1 MSTPGHYGFILDG
14 EPIVAFRRFDAYPE
28 GPHGLGYQIALGLK
42 GLLETI
48 PVDRFKDL
56 IRAMELVPDECP
68 IDEDFKKKVDSFN
81 VNQIFEKMGIRL
93 DFSGYSYY
101 ELFREVQ
108 GNVALFLMLN
118 IFPLSEGFY
127 TENYEGQWGYL
138 INLDTERFEVYAGDI
153 PLDGRVPDR
162 SFPLEELDL
171 NVFENLASE
180 IYEDED

>member
-28 GPHGLGYQIALGLK
+28 GPHGLGYQIASGLK
-42 GLLETI
+42 GLLETFSI
-48 PVDRFKDL
+48 DRFKDL
-56 IRAMELVPDECP
+56 ARALELVPDECP
-68 IDEDFKKKVDSFN
+68 IDEDFKEKFNSIN
-81 VNQIFEKMGIRL
+81 VNQIFEEMGIRL
-93 DFSGYSYY
+93 DFSGDSYY

-108 GNVALFLMLN
+108 GNVGLFLLLN

-127 TENYEGQWGYL
+127 TGNYGGQWGYL

-153 PLDGRVPDR
+153 PLDGRNPDR
-162 SFPLEELDL
+162 SFPLDGLDL
-171 NVFENLASE
+171 SVFENLASE